1 MRTTDRVLLAL
12 SAVAMLSLCYL
23 VFMVIPLEKT
33 QGYIQKIFF
42 IHVPCAWVGFLAF
55 TVTAI
60 MGGRYLATRDPDHD
74 RWAAASAE
82 IGLVFTTLVLITGP
96 MWARPVWGIWW
107 TWDVRLT
114 STLVLWLIYL
124 AYLILRQTVA
134 ERDRRSVLAAVTG
147 IIGWLGVPIVYV
159 GNRVKASQH
168 PAPVI
173 GGGKESGLAPIFLV
187 TLLVGVA
194 SLTIF
199 YIILLRARVRSAR
212 LEDGI
217 EELLIAEGRDHA

>member
-1 MRTTDRVLLAL
+1 VT
-12 SAVAMLSLCYL
+12 LCYL
-23 VFMVIPLEKT
+23 VFLHIPLERT
-33 QGYIQKIFF
+33 QGYVQKIFF

-60 MGGRYLATRDPDHD
+60 MGGRYLASRNPDHD

-82 IGLVFTTLVLITGP
+82 VGLMFTTLVLITGP
-96 MWARPVWGIWW
+96 LWARPVWGIWW

-124 AYLILRQTVA
+124 AYLILRETVP
-134 ERDRRSVLAAVTG
+134 ERDRRSVLASVTG
-147 IIGWLGVPIVYV
+147 IIGWLGVPIVYLA
-159 GNRVKASQH
+159 NRVKASQH

-173 GGGKESGLAPIFLV
+173 GGSAKSGLAPIFLV

-194 SLTIF
+194 TLTIF
-199 YIILLRARVRSAR
+199 YVILLRARVRGIR
-212 LEDGI
+212 LEDRI
-217 EELLIAEGRDHA
+217 EELQIAGGMD

>member
-1 MRTTDRVLLAL
+1 MRAIDRVLLVLNAI
-12 SAVAMLSLCYL
+12 AMTTLCYL
-23 VFMVIPLEKT
+23 VFLYIPLEKT
-33 QGYIQKIFF
+33 QGYVQKIFF

-55 TVTAI
+55 TITAI
-60 MGGRYLATRDPDHD
+60 MGGRYLATRNPDHD

-82 IGLVFTTLVLITGP
+82 VGLMFTTLVLITGP

-124 AYLILRQTVA
+124 AYLILRQTVS
-134 ERDRRSVLAAVTG
+134 ERDRRSVLASVTG
-147 IIGWLGVPIVYV
+147 IIGWLGVPIVYLA
-159 GNRVKASQH
+159 NRVKASQH

-173 GGGKESGLAPIFLV
+173 GGGAKSGLAPIFLL

-194 SLTIF
+194 TLTIF
-199 YIILLRARVRSAR
+199 YIILLRARVRGIQ
-212 LEDGI
+212 LEDEI
-217 EELLIAEGRDHA
+217 EELVIAGGLD

>member
-1 MRTTDRVLLAL
+1 MRAIDRVLLVLEAIG
-12 SAVAMLSLCYL
+12 MTTLCYL
-23 VFMVIPLEKT
+23 VFLHIPLEKT
-33 QGYIQKIFF
+33 QGYVQKIFF

-55 TVTAI
+55 TMTAI
-60 MGGRYLATRDPDHD
+60 MSGRYLASRNPDHD

-82 IGLVFTTLVLITGP
+82 VGLMFTTLVLITGP

-124 AYLILRQTVA
+124 AYLILRQTVS
-134 ERDRRSVLAAVTG
+134 ERDRRSVLASVTG
-147 IIGWLGVPIVYV
+147 IIGWLGVPIVYLA
-159 GNRVKASQH
+159 NRVKASQH

-173 GGGKESGLAPIFLV
+173 GGGEKSGLAPVFLF

-194 SLTIF
+194 TLTIF
-199 YIILLRARVRSAR
+199 YIILLRARVRGIR
-212 LEDGI
+212 LEDEI
-217 EELLIAEGRDHA
+217 EELQIAGGLD

>member
-1 MRTTDRVLLAL
+1 MRVIDRVLLVL
-12 SAVAMLSLCYL
+12 EAVAMTTLCYL
-23 VFMVIPLEKT
+23 VFLHIPLEKT
-33 QGYIQKIFF
+33 QGYVQKIFF

-60 MGGRYLATRDPDHD
+60 MGGRYLASRNPDHD

-82 IGLVFTTLVLITGP
+82 VGLMFTTLVLITGP

-124 AYLILRQTVA
+124 AYLILRQTVS
-134 ERDRRSVLAAVTG
+134 ERDRRSVLASVTG
-147 IIGWLGVPIVYV
+147 IIGWLGVPIVYLA
-159 GNRVKASQH
+159 NRVKASQH

-173 GGGKESGLAPIFLV
+173 GGGEKSGLAPIFLF

-194 SLTIF
+194 TLTLF
-199 YIILLRARVRSAR
+199 YIILLRARAR
-212 LEDGI
+212 GIQLEDEI
-217 EELLIAEGRDHA
+217 EELVIAGGSD

>member
-1 MRTTDRVLLAL
+1 MRAIDRVLLVLEAI
-12 SAVAMLSLCYL
+12 AMTTLCYL
-23 VFMVIPLEKT
+23 VFLYIPLERT
-33 QGYIQKIFF
+33 QGYVQKIFF

-60 MGGRYLATRDPDHD
+60 MGGRYLASRNPDHD

-82 IGLVFTTLVLITGP
+82 VGLMFTTLVLITGP

-124 AYLILRQTVA
+124 AYLILRQTVS
-134 ERDRRSVLAAVTG
+134 ERDRRSVLASVTG
-147 IIGWLGVPIVYV
+147 IIGWLGVPIVYLA
-159 GNRVKASQH
+159 NRVKASQH

-173 GGGKESGLAPIFLV
+173 GGGEKSGLAPIFLF

-194 SLTIF
+194 TLTIF
-199 YIILLRARVRSAR
+199 YVILLRARARGIR
-212 LEDGI
+212 LEDEI
-217 EELLIAEGRDHA
+217 EELQIAGGLD